1 MKQVEDTKT
10 VDWVLPNRP
19 RGRPPTGVAMTAAEK
34 QKARRERLKASG
46 VEPVTMNLDAEVM
59 EALRN
64 FTKYKDETL
73 GQAASRI
80 LRDRLL
86 RKR

>member
-1 MKQVEDTKT
+1 MKQPEDSKT
-10 VDWVLPNRP
+10 VDIFGLKRP
-19 RGRPPTGVAMTAAEK
+19 RGRPPSGDAMTAAER

-46 VEPVTMNLDAEVM
+46 ADVATFTLDADVL
-59 EALRN
+59 EALRK
-64 FTKYKDETL
+64 FTEFKDETL
-73 GQAASRI
+73 GQAVSRI